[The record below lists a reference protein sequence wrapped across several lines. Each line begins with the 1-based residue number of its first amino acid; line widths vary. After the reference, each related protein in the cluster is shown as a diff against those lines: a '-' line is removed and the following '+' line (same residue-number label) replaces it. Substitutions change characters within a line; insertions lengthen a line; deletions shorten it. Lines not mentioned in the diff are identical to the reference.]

1 MHIAAPELTPEQTY
15 KLMSGI
21 VVPRPIAWITTLG
34 PGGKVNLAPFSCFTF
49 VSNTP
54 PMVGVNIGRKAGE
67 RKDTARN
74 ILAHRHFVVNIGDET
89 LLDAIHASAEEHP
102 PEVSEAELLGL
113 DVLPGASIGTPRLA
127 AAPISM
133 ECRLHSVT
141 PYGDTG
147 AEFFVGEV
155 LLFHIR
161 DGLARDSKIDTEQLR
176 PVCRI
181 GGPNYASLGPIVSKR
196 AIRQTPKSVMTPDAL
211 AADASDPVSPSSSAG
226 KPWEAA

>member
-1 MHIAAPELTPEQTY
+1 MLIAAPELTPEQTY

-21 VVPRPIAWITTLG
+21 VVPRPVAWISSLG

-54 PMVGVNIGRKAGE
+54 PMVGVNIGRKAGV

-74 ILAHRHFVVNIGDET
+74 ILAHRHFVVNLGDET
-89 LLDAIHASAEEHP
+89 LLDAIHASAQEHP

-113 DVLPGASIGTPRLA
+113 EVVPSEAIGTPRLA
-127 AAPISM
+127 VTPISM

-141 PYGDTG
+141 PFGNTG

-155 LLFHIR
+155 LVFHIR
-161 DGLARDSKIDTEQLR
+161 DGLAQDGKIDTEKLR

-181 GGPNYASLGPIVSKR
+181 GGPNYATLGPIITKR
-196 AIRQTPKSVMTPDAL
+196 AIQQTPKSIM
-211 AADASDPVSPSSSAG
+211 AG
-226 KPWEAA
+226 GRDDK